1 MIKRWQTQCILY
13 QFLVPCQDTDYQGY
27 APEKAKI
34 IQPVKKKSGKKLTE
48 EQKEFNREVSRIR
61 VRVEYAI
68 GSVRFMRI
76 VKEECR
82 LKANWFVEQF
92 LLYMPLCIISELKS
106 SHGHT
111 KTNLRKLYY
120 LDESSFTPSIR
131 LFSFKNISN
140 SSMEEGENILSWP

>member
-82 LKANWFVEQF
+82 LKANWFVKQF
-92 LLYMPLCIISELKS
+92 FTTYAAL
-106 SHGHT
+106 H
-111 KTNLRKLYY
+111 NLRIKIKPWAYKNQ
-120 LDESSFTPSIR
+120 FT
-131 LFSFKNISN
+131 
-140 SSMEEGENILSWP
+140 